1 MKVLVIRFSSI
12 GDIVLCTPVLRCLK
26 KIPGQEIETH
36 FLTKKQFLSFA
47 QNYPYIDKI
56 HVLDNNLA
64 EVIETLKQ
72 ENFDFVVDLHKNL
85 RSLKVKRALGKP
97 SRSFF
102 KLNLRKWLLTNF
114 KMDVMPGIHIVDR
127 LMEAARPLGISND
140 GEGLDF
146 FIPAIETIDIRTW
159 GAPFNKGFIAFV
171 IGGTHFTKRLPAEK
185 IAEICSMINK
195 PVVLLG
201 GPDDMEAGQMIE
213 ATSPERIFNGCGKF
227 SLNMSASVVQQAIAV
242 ITHDTGL
249 MHIAAAFRKP
259 IASVWGNTVPEF
271 GMYPYFPGY
280 HNRHRSRI
288 FEVPDLSCRP
298 CSKIGYKKCPRGHFK
313 CMRNIS
319 SESIADWAN
328 RFDSYV

>member
-12 GDIVLCTPVLRCLK
+12 GDIVLCSPVLRCLK
-26 KIPGQEIETH
+26 KIPGKEIETH

-56 HVLDNNLA
+56 HVLDNNLP
-64 EVIETLKQ
+64 EVIETLRR

-85 RSLKVKRALGKP
+85 RSLKVKMALGKP

-102 KLNLRKWLLTNF
+102 KLNLRKWLLTNL
-114 KMDVMPGIHIVDR
+114 KMDMMPRVHIVTR
-127 LMEAARPLGISND
+127 LMDAARPLGIAND

-146 FIPAIETIDIRTW
+146 FIPDGDVVDVKTW
-159 GAPFNKGFIAFV
+159 GVPFNKGFIAFV

-185 IAEICSMINK
+185 IIEICRLIDK
-195 PVVLLG
+195 PIVLFG
-201 GPDDMEAGQMIE
+201 GKDDEEAGLHIE
-213 ATSPERIFNGCGKF
+213 SALPEKVFNGCGKF
-227 SLNMSASVVQQAIAV
+227 SLNTSASIVKQSIAV

-259 IASVWGNTVPEF
+259 IASVWGNTVPGF
-271 GMYPYFPGY
+271 GMYPYFPEY

-288 FEVPDLSCRP
+288 FEVADLSCRP

-319 SESIADWAN
+319 TESIASWAN
-328 RFDSYV
+328 SFAC